1 MLQYG
6 VTGQM
11 TADIT
16 GATPQEISKYKDQLM
31 GMVVEPLSRYEVE
44 ELERQG
50 KAKRAARKMKK
61 EWAENAHCPE
71 TVAEITT
78 VAPPAADEAQN
89 NDKEEKENTMEE
101 LNREAVEIVEETEQA
116 ANYPAKEVKADTEP
130 AKAEIVV
137 DLVLGKGKG
146 EVHLSAADVHTLG
159 TIISMLEAVFRL
171 EGAVE

>member
-6 VTGQM
+6 VTGQT

-31 GMVVEPLSRYEVE
+31 GMVVDPLSRYEVE

-71 TVAEITT
+71 TVAENTT
-78 VAPPAADEAQN
+78 VAPPAADVAQN
-89 NDKEEKENTMEE
+89 NEEEEKENTMEE
-101 LNREAVEIVEETEQA
+101 LNRDAVEIVEETAETEQA
-116 ANYPAKEVKADTEP
+116 ANYPAKEVKVDTEP

-146 EVHLSAADVHTLG
+146 EVHLSAADVRTLG
-159 TIISMLEAVFRL
+159 TIISMLEAVF
-171 EGAVE
+171 